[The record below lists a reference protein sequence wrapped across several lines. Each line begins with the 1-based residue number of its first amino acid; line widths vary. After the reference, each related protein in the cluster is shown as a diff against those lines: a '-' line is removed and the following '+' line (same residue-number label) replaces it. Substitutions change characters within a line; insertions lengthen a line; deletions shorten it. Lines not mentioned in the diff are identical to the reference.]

1 MALVLLNQSNFE
13 DKFSSKEPLIKDNN
27 IFIDNEIDNEIDNI
41 NIFEHEEVFLPE
53 STESEPL
60 LKNKISTFLESKDIN
75 EFGEPHHLEVFLKND
90 TANDIDKTI
99 AVSSSIIIGT
109 IVPLL
114 ILIILC

>member
-13 DKFSSKEPLIKDNN
+13 DKFYSKEPLIKDNN
-27 IFIDNEIDNEIDNI
+27 IFIDNEIDNI

-99 AVSSSIIIGT
+99 DVSSSIIIGT